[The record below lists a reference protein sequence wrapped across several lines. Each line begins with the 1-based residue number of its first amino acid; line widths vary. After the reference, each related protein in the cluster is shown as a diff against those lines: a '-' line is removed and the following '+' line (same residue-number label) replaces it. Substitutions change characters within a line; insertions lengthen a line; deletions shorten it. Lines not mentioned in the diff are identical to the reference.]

1 MKYIIT
7 GAAGNISG
15 LLARRLVAAGHH
27 VTVIGRNED
36 HLQELV
42 HAGIHTAIG
51 SLEDLPFLKQAFS
64 DADAVYTMVPPN
76 PISNDQI
83 GFHERLG
90 VNYAE
95 AIKHS
100 RIQYVVNLSS
110 IGAHLPKGAGLPSGL
125 FRVER
130 ILNSLPIAVK
140 HLRAGYLYQNLFAN
154 IGLINNLGI
163 MGSNFSVDANSL
175 PIVSSADIAA
185 AATEELLALDFA
197 GHSVRYVVS
206 DETGTDQ
213 IASTIGKAIG
223 KEDLK
228 WTPLDDKQVLYG
240 LLQFGLSRDAAQHI
254 VEIGCAINKGI
265 LMEDY
270 YQNRPASLGV
280 IRLSDFAQVFAQAYQ
295 SAQ

>member
-1 MKYIIT
+1 MKYVIT

-15 LLARRLVAAGHH
+15 LLARRLAAAAHQ

-42 HAGIHTAIG
+42 QAGIQTAIG
-51 SLEDLPFLKQAFS
+51 SLEDLPFLKQIF
-64 DADAVYTMVPPN
+64 DGADAVYTMVPPN

-83 GFHERLG
+83 GFHEKLG

-95 AIKHS
+95 AIKQTGV
-100 RIQYVVNLSS
+100 QYVVNLSS
-110 IGAHLPKGAGLPSGL
+110 IGAHLPRGAGLPSGL

-140 HLRAGYLYQNLFAN
+140 HLRAGYLYQNLLAN
-154 IGLINNLGI
+154 IGLINNMGI
-163 MGSNFSVDANSL
+163 MGSNFSVDDNSL
-175 PIVSSADIAA
+175 PIASAADIAA
-185 AATEELLALDFA
+185 VAASELLALNFT

-206 DETGTDQ
+206 DETGTSQ
-213 IASTIGKAIG
+213 IADTIGKAIG
-223 KEDLK
+223 KKDLK
-228 WTPLDDKQVLYG
+228 WTRLADDQVLYG
-240 LLQFGLSRDAAQHI
+240 LLQFGFSKDAADHI
-254 VEIGCAINKGI
+254 VQTGSAIDKGI

-270 YQNRPASLGV
+270 YLNRPATLGA
-280 IRLSDFAQVFAQAYQ
+280 IRLSDFAQVFAHVYR

>member
-15 LLARRLVAAGHH
+15 QLARHLAAAGHH

-42 HAGIHTAIG
+42 QAGIQTAIG
-51 SLEDLPFLKQAFS
+51 SLEDLPFLKQVFS
-64 DADAVYTMVPPN
+64 GAEAVYTMIPPN

-83 GFHERLG
+83 GFHERLA

-95 AIKHS
+95 AIKHTGVKH
-100 RIQYVVNLSS
+100 VVNLSS
-110 IGAHLPKGAGLPSGL
+110 IGAHLPKGAGLVSGL

-130 ILNSLPIAVK
+130 ILNSLRIHVK
-140 HLRAGYLYQNLFAN
+140 HLRAGYLYHNLLAN
-154 IGLINNLGI
+154 IDLINNLGI

-175 PIVSSADIAA
+175 PIASAADIAA
-185 AATEELLALDFA
+185 VAAEELLALNFS
-197 GHSVRYVVS
+197 GSSVRYVVS

-213 IASTIGKAIG
+213 IADTIGKAIG
-223 KEDLK
+223 KDLK
-228 WTPLDDKQVLYG
+228 WTRFADDQVLQG
-240 LLQFGLSRDAAQHI
+240 LLQYGLSKDAAAHI
-254 VEIGCAINKGI
+254 VQIGSAIDKGI

-270 YQNRPASLGV
+270 YLNRPASLGSM
-280 IRLSDFAQVFAQAYQ
+280 RLPEFAKVFAHVYQ

>member
-1 MKYIIT
+1 MKYVVT

-15 LLARRLVAAGHH
+15 LLARRLAAAGHQ

-42 HAGIHTAIG
+42 QAGIQTAIG
-51 SLEDLPFLKQAFS
+51 SLEDLPLLKQVFS
-64 DADAVYTMVPPN
+64 GADAVYTMVPPN

-83 GFHERLG
+83 GFHEKLG

-95 AIKHS
+95 AIKHAG
-100 RIQYVVNLSS
+100 IQYVVNLSS

-154 IGLINNLGI
+154 IGLINNMGI
-163 MGSNFSVDANSL
+163 MGSNFSVDDNSL
-175 PIVSSADIAA
+175 PIASAADI
-185 AATEELLALDFA
+185 TEAVASALLTLDFT

-206 DETGTDQ
+206 DEIGTNQ
-213 IASTIGKAIG
+213 IADTIGKAIG
-223 KEDLK
+223 KKDLK
-228 WTPLDDKQVLYG
+228 WTRLPDDQVLYG
-240 LLQFGLSRDAAQHI
+240 LLQFGFSKDAADHI
-254 VEIGCAINKGI
+254 VQTGSAIDKGI

-270 YQNRPASLGV
+270 FLNRPATLGA
-280 IRLSDFAQVFAQAYQ
+280 IRLSDFAQVFAHVYQ

>member
-1 MKYIIT
+1 MKYVIT

-15 LLARRLVAAGHH
+15 LLARRLVAAGHQ

-42 HAGIHTAIG
+42 QAGIQTAIG
-51 SLEDLPFLKQAFS
+51 SLEDGSFLKQVFS
-64 DADAVYTMVPPN
+64 GADAVYTMVPPN

-83 GFHERLG
+83 GFHEKLG

-95 AIKHS
+95 AIQHAGV
-100 RIQYVVNLSS
+100 QYVVNLSS

-130 ILNSLPIAVK
+130 ILNRLPIAVT
-140 HLRAGYLYQNLFAN
+140 HLRAGYFYQNLFAHV
-154 IGLINNLGI
+154 GLINSMGI
-163 MGSNFSVDANSL
+163 MGSNFMVDDNKL
-175 PIVSSADIAA
+175 PIASATDIAGVA
-185 AATEELLALDFA
+185 ASALLALDFT

-206 DETGTDQ
+206 DEIGTNQ
-213 IASTIGKAIG
+213 IADAVGKAIG
-223 KEDLK
+223 KKDLK
-228 WTPLDDKQVLYG
+228 WTRLANDQVLYG
-240 LLQFGLSRDAAQHI
+240 LLQFGFSKDAADHI
-254 VEIGCAINKGI
+254 VQIGSAIDKGI

-270 YQNRPASLGV
+270 YLNRPATLGA
-280 IRLSDFAQVFAQAYQ
+280 IRLSGFAQVFAYVYQ